1 MTNELAVRAQDVNIT
16 ELQTTA
22 RLLAMSNYFDAKG
35 NSDVAIAQMA
45 TKILAGRELGYGPF
59 ASVNG
64 IRIIQGR
71 PAISANLMASA
82 VKASVRYDYR
92 VKVMSADVV
101 TIEFYERTQDGKREL
116 LGESTFTK
124 EDAKN
129 AGTQNMAKFARNMLF
144 ARAMSN
150 GVRFYC
156 PDVFSGNAVY
166 VPEELGATVD
176 GEGNVI
182 DVQVKEAQP
191 QQTNVQPPVTGV
203 VQDKPVSSSNGN
215 GNGNGNGGA
224 RLADATTLKHLHAC
238 GGSLYGGGWD
248 DKRHELVKRI
258 TKGRTESSKELTQA
272 EADKLIDG
280 IEAKLQ
286 AELAAVTVEDAVEV
300 PA

>member
-1 MTNELAVRAQDVNIT
+1 MNEIVQVRDVNIG

-35 NSDVAIAQMA
+35 NSETAIAQMA

-64 IRIIQGR
+64 IHIIQGK
-71 PAISANLMASA
+71 PAIGANLMASA
-82 VKASVRYDYR
+82 VKASPRYDYR

-101 TIEFYERTQDGKREL
+101 TIEFYERAQDGKREL
-116 LGESTFTK
+116 LGESTFTLA
-124 EDAKN
+124 DAKA
-129 AGTQNMAKFARNMLF
+129 AGTQNLAKFPRNMLF

-156 PDVFSGNAVY
+156 PDVFNGNAVY

-176 GEGNVI
+176 GDGNVI
-182 DVQVKEAQP
+182 DVQRTEVQQP
-191 QQTNVQPPVTGV
+191 ETTTQASPATVAVGQQPA
-203 VQDKPVSSSNGN
+203 SSNGN
-215 GNGNGNGGA
+215 GNGHGNV
-224 RLADATTLKHLHAC
+224 ADAKTLKHLHAC
-238 GGSLYGGGWD
+238 GGSLYGQEWD
-248 DKRHELVKRI
+248 IKRHEIVKAVTR
-258 TKGRTESSKELTQA
+258 GRTESSKELTQA

-286 AELAAVTVEDAVEV
+286 AQIDAVSVEMAQEQ
-300 PA
+300 PF